1 MTKIDKNDTNAHKV
15 ADKIVVQLKK
25 EFPGD
30 DVCIDNDYENTI
42 DSNGLNIM
50 VYNEDEDVHSRI
62 VYILKT
68 MYPNLDYDIDEHG
81 NSHGIYFKK
90 EALANE
96 NNVITRLRRTHESD
110 N

>member
-42 DSNGLNIM
+42 DSN
-50 VYNEDEDVHSRI
+50 
-62 VYILKT
+62 
-68 MYPNLDYDIDEHG
+68 
-81 NSHGIYFKK
+81 
-90 EALANE
+90 
-96 NNVITRLRRTHESD
+96 
-110 N
+110 